1 MAGTQPTG
9 QQGETMDLK
18 LSEPFS
24 PPDSHLPD
32 APRACGEVGD
42 DHTVNVATLLGKVM
56 SLVAVSIGVLAVG
69 SFIGRET
76 DRGAALVCSL
86 AGVAML
92 FVQAFGGPRFRV
104 GVFATTWLFGVALL
118 LGLGLGPVLGYY
130 ASADPS
136 VITQSAGVTALVVA
150 ATGTTGFLVGRDLV
164 GWARPLT
171 FAVFGLVLL
180 SLTIVLFGDGNSPLL
195 SVAIAGVSAALIL
208 VDFNYLRRH
217 GTEDDVVA
225 LATGIFISIVN
236 IFISLLNLFG
246 RD

>member
-1 MAGTQPTG
+1 
-9 QQGETMDLK
+9 MDLE
-18 LSEPFS
+18 LSQPFN
-24 PPDSHLPD
+24 PPASRPLDGPRDS
-32 APRACGEVGD
+32 GVVGD
-42 DHTVNVATLLGKVM
+42 DLTINAATLLGKVM
-56 SLVAVSIGVLAVG
+56 SLVAVSIGVLALG
-69 SFIGRET
+69 SFIGRDI
-76 DRGAALVCSL
+76 DRGTALVCSL
-86 AGVAML
+86 AGVGML

-104 GVFATTWLFGVALL
+104 GNFATTWLFGVALL
-118 LGLGLGPVLGYY
+118 LGLGLGPALSYY
-130 ASADPS
+130 VSADPS

-164 GWARPLT
+164 GWIRPLT

-180 SLTIVLFGDGNSPLL
+180 SLTIVLFGNGDSPLL
-195 SVAIAGVSAALIL
+195 SLVVAGVSAALIL

-217 GTEDDVVA
+217 GTEDDVVV